1 MIKNYHKRYSK
12 KINIP
17 GGSDG
22 KEWYYTLTY
31 TTGAA
36 IPITCM
42 RRPQPLSQ
50 RLINFI
56 SDWLVQILN

>member
-22 KEWYYTLTY
+22 KEWYYTWTY

-42 RRPQPLSQ
+42 RRP
-50 RLINFI
+50 
-56 SDWLVQILN
+56 